1 MIDNREKTESYILV
15 AVSTGSE
22 AETAASL
29 DELEELVG
37 AAGGEVRGR
46 LTQNLERIRSGTY
59 IGTGKIEELK
69 ELIEDEEADGI
80 VCDDELSP
88 AEMRN
93 LSDRLDCKVLD
104 RTMVILDIFAR
115 RASTRE
121 GRIQVE
127 LAQLKYRATMLT
139 GMGRALSRL
148 GGGIG
153 TRGPG
158 ETKLESDRR
167 SIHERISRLKAE
179 LESIRA
185 HREVNRARR
194 ERNALPVLALV
205 GYTNAGKS
213 TLLNVLTGAEVFTE
227 DQVFATLDPTTRNL
241 KLPTGENV
249 LLTDTVGFIHKLP
262 HHLVDA
268 FRSTLEES
276 RYADI
281 LIHVVDASNPRADHQ
296 IQVVYETLRSLSIGD
311 KRIITVFNKKDLVTG
326 EFIPRDPEADASL
339 MISAKTGDGLDELT
353 AVISR
358 LLKEGR
364 VLIER
369 VYSYSDAAFL
379 ARLRKYGEVL
389 EEEYLPEG
397 IRIKAMVP
405 RAFAF

>member
-1 MIDNREKTESYILV
+1 MIDNREKIESYILV

-22 AETAASL
+22 EAAQASL
-29 DELEELVG
+29 DELEELVET
-37 AAGGEVRGR
+37 AGGEVRGR

-69 ELIEDEEADGI
+69 DLVEDEEADGI

-115 RASTRE
+115 RANTRE

-127 LAQLKYRATMLT
+127 LAQLRYRATMLT

-158 ETKLESDRR
+158 ETKLEVDRR
-167 SIHERISRLKAE
+167 NIHQRISRLKTE
-179 LESIRA
+179 LESIRE

-213 TLLNVLTGAEVFTE
+213 TLLNLLTGAEVFTE

-241 KLPTGENV
+241 QLPTGEN
-249 LLTDTVGFIHKLP
+249 GFIHKLP

-281 LIHVVDASNPRADHQ
+281 LIHVVDASNPRAEHQ

-311 KRIITVFNKKDLVTG
+311 KKIITVFNKTDLLTG
-326 EFIPRDPEADASL
+326 EAILHDSEADVTL
-339 MISAKTGDGLDELT
+339 MISAKTGEGIPELLD
-353 AVISR
+353 AVGR
-358 LLKEGR
+358 VLKEGR
-364 VLIER
+364 VLVER
-369 VYSYSDAAFL
+369 VLPYSEAAYL
-379 ARLRKYGEVL
+379 ARMRRYGEVL

-405 RAFAF
+405 RAFS